1 MEYEKKK
8 LKDKYWFPMDT
19 HLKVVINNFKR
30 LFIFKKYKFTYF
42 DHLNVKTFTCK
53 AMYIQKKIEG
63 IENWV

>member
-1 MEYEKKK
+1 
-8 LKDKYWFPMDT
+8 MDT

-30 LFIFKKYKFTYF
+30 LFIFKKYKFTYCG
-42 DHLNVKTFTCK
+42 HLNVKTFTCK